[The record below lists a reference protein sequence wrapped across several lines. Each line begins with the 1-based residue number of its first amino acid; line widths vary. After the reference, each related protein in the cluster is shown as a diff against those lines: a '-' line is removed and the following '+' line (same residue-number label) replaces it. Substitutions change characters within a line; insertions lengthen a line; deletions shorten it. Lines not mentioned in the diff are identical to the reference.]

1 MRLVGAKGKG
11 RLKLR
16 MREERDRR
24 TPLAMKETIL
34 FPSSRPLD
42 LCFHFLSVR
51 EGRCEFLCSG
61 RVGGFFTKRNR
72 KADRGARKKK
82 GIAVVAVLSMLT
94 PIPLSLS
101 LTTSFLPS
109 SPFSPTLPLSLSLS
123 DLNATPTYSFI
134 LVSNHLPIKMERSP
148 SSGEWQFEWDEDALI
163 AQAAVRLSF
172 FFSSSFSSTSSRN
185 LKNLDFETL
194 PLPPPPAHPRKKL
207 KNKQNQEGVGD
218 DVDVFYVGC
227 LPSDEVSP
235 SEQEVVAL
243 ELYTSFRCCPVFL
256 GAELRERHYK
266 KFCKQQLWPL
276 LHYLMPL
283 SPTSAGRFDADLWGS
298 YVKANKAFADVV
310 VEVVG
315 NVKRDLVWV
324 NDYHL
329 LVLPSLLRK
338 RLHRIRLGLSLHSP
352 FPSSE
357 VFRTFPRR
365 DEVLR
370 SMLNADLVGFH
381 TFDYARHFLSC
392 CSRMLGL
399 EHVNSRGS
407 IMLEYYGRSVG
418 LKIMPTG
425 VKPERFLSAVS
436 WPDTAWRR
444 GELAP
449 ALEGQTVLLGVDD
462 LDPFKGVELK
472 MLAFERVLDAHPEWR
487 GRLTLV
493 QVSHAPRAPGR
504 DVAELLEYIS
514 GVVERFNA
522 KHGAPS
528 VGGGGGGGGGVRGA
542 AAAGASN
549 SGGSDVETA
558 AGAGGSP
565 PHAST
570 SAPELLPSAI
580 SSSTTS
586 SPPPPHPPP
595 PAYTPIIWLQRTA
608 PLYERVALYCAA
620 DVVVVTAT
628 RDGMNLVPY
637 E

>member
-1 MRLVGAKGKG
+1 
-11 RLKLR
+11 
-16 MREERDRR
+16 
-24 TPLAMKETIL
+24 
-34 FPSSRPLD
+34 
-42 LCFHFLSVR
+42 
-51 EGRCEFLCSG
+51 
-61 RVGGFFTKRNR
+61 
-72 KADRGARKKK
+72 
-82 GIAVVAVLSMLT
+82 
-94 PIPLSLS
+94 
-101 LTTSFLPS
+101 
-109 SPFSPTLPLSLSLS
+109 
-123 DLNATPTYSFI
+123 
-134 LVSNHLPIKMERSP
+134 MERSA
-148 SSGEWQFEWDEDALI
+148 SASGSGEWQFEWDEDALI
-163 AQAAVRLSF
+163 AQAAVRLTESF
-172 FFSSSFSSTSSRN
+172 FFPLLTRSFFFDLSSLSFRS
-185 LKNLDFETL
+185 
-194 PLPPPPAHPRKKL
+194 PLSAEKK
-207 KNKQNQEGVGD
+207 KKKPKQEGVGD

-227 LPSDEVSP
+227 LPSDDVTP
-235 SEQEVVAL
+235 AEQEVVAL

-315 NVKRDLVWV
+315 DVARDLVWV

-462 LDPFKGVELK
+462 LDSFKGVELK
-472 MLAFERVLDAHPEWR
+472 MLAVERVLDAHPEWR

-514 GVVERFNA
+514 AVVERVNR

-528 VGGGGGGGGGVRGA
+528 VGGGGGGGGVVGGGA
-542 AAAGASN
+542 GSGSDGEAAG
-549 SGGSDVETA
+549 
-558 AGAGGSP
+558 GASP
-565 PHAST
+565 PHASS
-570 SAPELLPSAI
+570 SAPELLPTSISGASAAAAAAAAPLA
-580 SSSTTS
+580 
-586 SPPPPHPPP
+586 PPQQPP

>member
-1 MRLVGAKGKG
+1 
-11 RLKLR
+11 
-16 MREERDRR
+16 
-24 TPLAMKETIL
+24 
-34 FPSSRPLD
+34 
-42 LCFHFLSVR
+42 
-51 EGRCEFLCSG
+51 
-61 RVGGFFTKRNR
+61 
-72 KADRGARKKK
+72 
-82 GIAVVAVLSMLT
+82 
-94 PIPLSLS
+94 
-101 LTTSFLPS
+101 
-109 SPFSPTLPLSLSLS
+109 
-123 DLNATPTYSFI
+123 
-134 LVSNHLPIKMERSP
+134 
-148 SSGEWQFEWDEDALI
+148 
-163 AQAAVRLSF
+163 
-172 FFSSSFSSTSSRN
+172 
-185 LKNLDFETL
+185 
-194 PLPPPPAHPRKKL
+194 
-207 KNKQNQEGVGD
+207 
-218 DVDVFYVGC
+218 VFYVGC
-227 LPSDEVSP
+227 LPSDDVTA
-235 SEQEVVAL
+235 SEQETVAL
-243 ELYTSFRCCPVFL
+243 ELLTAFRCCPVFL
-256 GAELRERHYK
+256 GAELRERHYRR
-266 KFCKQQLWPL
+266 FCKQQLWPL

-310 VEVVG
+310 VAAVG
-315 NVKRDLVWV
+315 DVARDLVWV

-365 DEVLR
+365 EEVLR

-472 MLAFERVLDAHPEWR
+472 MLAVERVLDAHPEWR

-493 QVSHAPRAPGR
+493 QVSHAPRGVLGR
-504 DVAELLEYIS
+504 DVAELLEYVS
-514 GVVERFNA
+514 SVVEGVNR
-522 KHGAPS
+522 KHGAPG
-528 VGGGGGGGGGVRGA
+528 VGGGGGGGGSGSDGE
-542 AAAGASN
+542 AAG
-549 SGGSDVETA
+549 GGA
-558 AGAGGSP
+558 SP

-570 SAPELLPSAI
+570 SAPELLPSSMAAGP
-580 SSSTTS
+580 
-586 SPPPPHPPP
+586 SPDASAPPQQPP

>member
-1 MRLVGAKGKG
+1 MTSFFFSFSSD
-11 RLKLR
+11 LR
-16 MREERDRR
+16 SFFVVV
-24 TPLAMKETIL
+24 LL
-34 FPSSRPLD
+34 LD
-42 LCFHFLSVR
+42 LSAP
-51 EGRCEFLCSG
+51 S
-61 RVGGFFTKRNR
+61 
-72 KADRGARKKK
+72 
-82 GIAVVAVLSMLT
+82 
-94 PIPLSLS
+94 LSLS
-101 LTTSFLPS
+101 LTS
-109 SPFSPTLPLSLSLS
+109 
-123 DLNATPTYSFI
+123 
-134 LVSNHLPIKMERSP
+134 
-148 SSGEWQFEWDEDALI
+148 
-163 AQAAVRLSF
+163 
-172 FFSSSFSSTSSRN
+172 FFSSKT
-185 LKNLDFETL
+185 
-194 PLPPPPAHPRKKL
+194 KKL
-207 KNKQNQEGVGD
+207 LHHQQEGVGD

-227 LPSDEVSP
+227 LPSDDVTP
-235 SEQEVVAL
+235 QEQEVVAL

-256 GAELRERHYK
+256 GAELRERHYRR
-266 KFCKQQLWPL
+266 FCKQQLWPL

-315 NVKRDLVWV
+315 NVERDLVWV

-436 WPDTAWRR
+436 WPDTTWRR

-462 LDPFKGVELK
+462 LDSFKGVELK
-472 MLAFERVLDAHPEWR
+472 MLAVERVLDAHPEWR

-504 DVAELLEYIS
+504 DVAELLDYIAE
-514 GVVERFNA
+514 VVERVNR

-528 VGGGGGGGGGVRGA
+528 VGGGGGRRGGGGGGVIG
-542 AAAGASN
+542 GASN
-549 SGGSDVETA
+549 SGSDGE
-558 AGAGGSP
+558 AGDAGPS
-565 PHAST
+565 ST
-570 SAPELLPSAI
+570 PAPELLPSSI
-580 SSSTTS
+580 SGGSSTSTS
-586 SPPPPHPPP
+586 QQPPPHPPP